1 MTEKDFIGLL
11 FALIA
16 LWFAILSGVIVLID

>member
-11 FALIA
+11 FALSA
-16 LWFAILSGVIVLID
+16 LWIAVLSGVIILVD